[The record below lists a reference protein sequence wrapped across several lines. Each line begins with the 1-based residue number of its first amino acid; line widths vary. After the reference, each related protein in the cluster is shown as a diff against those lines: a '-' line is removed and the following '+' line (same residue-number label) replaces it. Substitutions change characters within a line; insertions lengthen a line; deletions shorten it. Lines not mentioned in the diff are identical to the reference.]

1 MTTTKQNFEFTFLT
15 WIALFSGSQ
24 SPTLLP
30 RDQRMTLLKTGAAE
44 LRLGYIRWSALIL
57 SVISFLPRTRK
68 MKSVYHIL
76 NQFSLRE
83 GQRVL
88 VGEGWLP
95 TAEMARIRYAMQTK
109 AKNCDSNIAGRHW
122 PRGQK
127 VLALPFRPL
136 LRRYQRPRST
146 PPTTG
151 TVRLEG
157 SNQEERTLWC
167 IGLTSTLLAT
177 RTLWILMGSTPI
189 ERWGWR
195 KKLVV

>member
-1 MTTTKQNFEFTFLT
+1 
-15 WIALFSGSQ
+15 
-24 SPTLLP
+24 
-30 RDQRMTLLKTGAAE
+30 
-44 LRLGYIRWSALIL
+44 
-57 SVISFLPRTRK
+57 

-95 TAEMARIRYAMQTK
+95 TAEMARIRYAEQRK
-109 AKNCDSNIAGRHW
+109 AKNCDANIPGRHW
-122 PRGQK
+122 PRVLK

-136 LRRYQRPRST
+136 LRRSRQPRST

-151 TVRLEG
+151 MVRLEG
-157 SNQEERTLWC
+157 YNQVEGTLWC

-177 RTLWILMGSTPI
+177 RTLWILMVSTPI

-195 KKLVV
+195 NFS